1 MRLYHF
7 YSVLYG
13 IANAMNVYSPGCA
26 QVARG
31 GGFRQLQA
39 MALTTFWKNTIKFP
53 FVPRISSDSWVKKKA
68 LKISTLFLKLKL
80 VIFLPEFFAAM
91 AVIILTRR

>member
-1 MRLYHF
+1 MGLYRF
-7 YSVLYG
+7 YPVLYG
-13 IANAMNVYSPGCA
+13 IAHAMNVHSPGCA

-39 MALTTFWKNTIKFP
+39 MALTTFWKNAINFA

-68 LKISTLFLKLKL
+68 LKISTLFFETE
-80 VIFLPEFFAAM
+80 VGYLP
-91 AVIILTRR
+91 T